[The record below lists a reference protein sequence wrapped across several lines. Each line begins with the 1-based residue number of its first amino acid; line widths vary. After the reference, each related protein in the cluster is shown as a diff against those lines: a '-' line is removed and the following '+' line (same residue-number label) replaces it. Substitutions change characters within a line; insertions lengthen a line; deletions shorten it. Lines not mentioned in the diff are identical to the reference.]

1 MAARIRRPG
10 DVLSM
15 VGVLSF
21 SLRLCD
27 MMKVIKKGGRAI
39 LRENAHFTNNFHL
52 EYFRIIPF
60 LMTSYMSATLRLD
73 ALWERWQICVHL
85 LRKDPCS
92 PAWEPR
98 SERALQRAQQ

>member
-27 MMKVIKKGGRAI
+27 MKMKVIKKGGRAI

-60 LMTSYMSATLRLD
+60 LMTSYMSATLRLGKVAD
-73 ALWERWQICVHL
+73 
-85 LRKDPCS
+85 LRAFAPKGS
-92 PAWEPR
+92 
-98 SERALQRAQQ
+98 LQSSMGAKE